1 MPRKKSVKS
10 SAAKFNHEVDKLTS
24 FLSTM
29 KAGQSGEHQSWLYN
43 YGIIRLYIEFEK
55 LMLDVLMGAVNN
67 DTTTLQAT
75 TGVKFP
81 KHLTDEV
88 CEFLITGTGYF
99 DFKGRSGL
107 IKTFK
112 SFVPDSHYVV
122 VAIKKPAYKEALGQL
137 YTLRN
142 YAAHESQSS
151 KRTAS
156 SAVGSN
162 LSSSGAWLRRQGR
175 FEKITTNLKAL
186 ANDLHASAPY

>member
-107 IKTFK
+107 SLCRCGDKKT
-112 SFVPDSHYVV
+112 S
-122 VAIKKPAYKEALGQL
+122 IQRGLGATL
-137 YTLRN
+137 Y
-142 YAAHESQSS
+142 SS
-151 KRTAS
+151 ELCCA
-156 SAVGSN
+156 
-162 LSSSGAWLRRQGR
+162 
-175 FEKITTNLKAL
+175 
-186 ANDLHASAPY
+186 